1 MLTEAGQSGL
11 VPHRVS
17 KLVSHDDEIRRLRQE
32 NARLANL
39 LREHGIDP
47 DATGRQSA

>member
-1 MLTEAGQSGL
+1 

-32 NARLANL
+32 NARLADL